1 MDGIKTIAPILIT
14 KTRSFWLGIL
24 PLALTLIDSV
34 LASISAGG
42 DGGPVAHLIAAV
54 TRVDVET
61 IRGWLLLIS
70 PVWGLI
76 IAQQRAGITRP
87 YTIDPAK
94 ERQIIE
100 VVQDGKSAFEAGKA
114 FGAAIKQRPGIIQA
128 GSPTSPKPPLP
139 PKKD

>member
-34 LASISAGG
+34 LSSVTAGG

-54 TRVDVET
+54 TGVDVET

-76 IAQQRAGITRP
+76 IAQQRSGMTRP

-128 GSPTSPKPPLP
+128 GSPKPPLP
-139 PKKD
+139 AKGD